1 MTDDLKLKLSLLPDG
16 PGVYRYRNREG
27 AIIYV
32 GKAKNLKRRVNS
44 YFNREHASRRTTM
57 LVRNIADVEYT
68 VVNTEEEA
76 LDLENS
82 LIKEYQPR
90 YNVLLKDDKSYPWI
104 CISGDLYPRV
114 YITRD
119 ARAKGDRF
127 YGPYP
132 RAEVAKVLID
142 TIRQI
147 YPLRTCRLHVSRE
160 TIDADKHRLCLQY
173 HIHRCEGCCKGLVSA
188 DQYGDY
194 ISEIRQIL
202 NGDTHQLMDL
212 LMEQMQQLASELRFE
227 EAEIIK
233 RRYKLLEHVRRRS
246 VIVSPSIH
254 NIDVL
259 GLLRDDDAAWVSYM
273 HMRGGAVVQSITLE
287 YRLSTREET
296 DAEIMS
302 MAIAEVHQR
311 FAHTYQRDKVTE
323 VVVNVLPDVE
333 FEDITFS
340 IPQRGD
346 KKKLLD
352 IAVKNAVQKRTDR
365 LRAMEK
371 LNPEQRMTRT
381 LTTMQRDLRMTV
393 LPRHVECFDNSNI
406 SGSSPVASCVV
417 FRNAKPSKKEYR
429 HFNIKTVEGSDDFAS
444 MREVIIRR
452 YSRLMQ
458 EGQELPQLLIV
469 DGGKG
474 QVTSALDAL
483 ESIGLQGQM
492 TVVGIAKRLNEVYF
506 PGDSVPLYID
516 KNSETLHVIQR
527 LRDEAHRFAI
537 TFHRKQ
543 RSKGQVRSALDNV
556 PGIGPKT
563 RTLLLKQFKSLKRI
577 REASE
582 EELASLIGPVKAHAL
597 IDAFSQPE
605 SVGTTQSV
613 ENNN

>member
-1 MTDDLKLKLSLLPDG
+1 MTDELKLKLSLLPDE

-27 AIIYV
+27 TIIYV

-44 YFNREHASRRTTM
+44 YFNREHASVRTTM
-57 LVRNIADVEYT
+57 LVRNIADLEYT

-104 CISGDLYPRV
+104 CVSGDLYPRV

-119 ARAKGDRF
+119 SRAKGDRF

-132 RAEVAKVLID
+132 KAEVAKVLID

-147 YPLRTCRLHVSRE
+147 YPLRTCRLIVSRE
-160 TIDADKHRLCLQY
+160 TIAERKHRLCLQY
-173 HIHRCEGCCKGLVSA
+173 HIHRCEGCCQGLVSPE
-188 DQYGDY
+188 QYGEY
-194 ISEIRQIL
+194 ISEIKQIL
-202 NGDTHQLMDL
+202 NGDTHVLMDV
-212 LMEQMQQLASELRFE
+212 LMQQMQQLASELRFE

-246 VIVSPSIH
+246 VIVSPTIH
-254 NIDVL
+254 NIDIF
-259 GLLRDDDAAWVSYM
+259 GLLRDEDAAYVNFM
-273 HMRGGAVVQSITLE
+273 HMRGGAVVQSFTLE
-287 YRLSTREET
+287 YRLSTRDES
-296 DAEIMS
+296 DAELMS
-302 MAIAEVHQR
+302 MAVAEVHKR
-311 FAHTYQRDKVTE
+311 FATTYANDRVSEAVT
-323 VVVNVLPDVE
+323 NVIPDVE
-333 FEDITFS
+333 FSGLSFA

-352 IAVKNAVQKRTDR
+352 IAIKNATQHRTDR
-365 LRAMEK
+365 LHMMEK
-371 LNPEQRMTRT
+371 LNPEQRTTRT
-381 LTTMQRDLRMTV
+381 LTTIQRDLRMTV
-393 LPRHVECFDNSNI
+393 LPRHIECFDNSNI

-417 FRNAKPSKKEYR
+417 FRNAKPAKKEYR
-429 HFNIKTVEGSDDFAS
+429 HFNIKTVEGADDFAS
-444 MREVIIRR
+444 MREVISRR
-452 YSRLMQ
+452 YSRLVQ
-458 EGQELPQLLIV
+458 EDQELPQLLIV

-474 QVTSALDAL
+474 QVTSALEAL
-483 ESIGLQGQM
+483 AEIGLHGQI

-506 PGDSVPLYID
+506 PGDSVPLFID

-543 RSKGQVRSALDNV
+543 RSKGQVHSALDDV
-556 PGIGPKT
+556 PGIGSKT

-582 EELASLIGPVKAHAL
+582 DDLAAVIGPTKARNLVEAL
-597 IDAFSQPE
+597 KGVEQPKE
-605 SVGTTQSV
+605 
-613 ENNN
+613 

>member
-1 MTDDLKLKLSLLPDG
+1 MTDELKLKLSLLPDE

-27 AIIYV
+27 TIIYV

-44 YFNREHASRRTTM
+44 YFNREHESVRTTM
-57 LVRNIADVEYT
+57 LVRNIADLEYT

-76 LDLENS
+76 LDLENA

-119 ARAKGDRF
+119 ARSKGDRY

-142 TIRQI
+142 TMRQI
-147 YPLRTCRLHVSRE
+147 YPLRTCRLFVSRG
-160 TIDADKHRLCLQY
+160 TIEAGKHRLCLQY
-173 HIHRCEGCCKGLVSA
+173 YIHRCEGCCQGLVTPEH
-188 DQYGDY
+188 YGEY
-194 ISEIRQIL
+194 IAEIRQIL
-202 NGDTHQLMDL
+202 NGDTHVLMDV
-212 LMEQMQQLASELRFE
+212 LMQQMQQLASELRFE
-227 EAEIIK
+227 EAEIVK

-254 NIDVL
+254 NIDVF
-259 GLLRDDDAAWVSYM
+259 GLLRDDDAAWVNYM
-273 HMRGGAVVQSITLE
+273 HMRGGAVVQSLTLE
-287 YRLSTREET
+287 YRLSTRDED

-302 MAIAEVHQR
+302 MAIAEVRQR
-311 FAHTYQRDKVTE
+311 FAETYRRDRVTE
-323 VVVNVLPDVE
+323 VMVNVVPDVE
-333 FEDITFS
+333 FTGLSFI

-352 IAVKNAVQKRTDR
+352 IAVKNATQRRTDR
-365 LRAMEK
+365 LRMMEK
-371 LNPEQRMTRT
+371 LNPEQRTTRT
-381 LTTMQRDLRMTV
+381 LTTMQRDLRLTA

-406 SGSSPVASCVV
+406 GGKDAVASCVV

-429 HFNIKTVEGSDDFAS
+429 HFIIKTVEGADDFAS
-444 MREVIIRR
+444 MREVITRR

-474 QVTSALDAL
+474 QVTAAIEALDG
-483 ESIGLQGQM
+483 IGLHGAIA
-492 TVVGIAKRLNEVYF
+492 VVGIAKRLNEVYF
-506 PGDSVPLYID
+506 PGDSIPLYID

-527 LRDEAHRFAI
+527 LRDESHRFAI

-543 RSKGQVRSALDNV
+543 RSKGQLHS

-563 RTLLLKQFKSLKRI
+563 RELLLKHFKSLKRI
-577 REASE
+577 REATE
-582 EELASLIGPVKAHAL
+582 PQLAAIIGPSKAKSLKEAL
-597 IDAFSQPE
+597 KE
-605 SVGTTQSV
+605 
-613 ENNN
+613 

>member
-1 MTDDLKLKLSLLPDG
+1 MTDELKLKLSLLPDE

-27 AIIYV
+27 TIIYV

-44 YFNREHASRRTTM
+44 YFNREHESVRTTM
-57 LVRNIADVEYT
+57 LVRNIADLEYT

-76 LDLENS
+76 LDLENA

-119 ARAKGDRF
+119 ARSKGDRY

-142 TIRQI
+142 TMRQI
-147 YPLRTCRLHVSRE
+147 YPLRTCRLFVSRG
-160 TIDADKHRLCLQY
+160 TIEAGKHRLCLQY
-173 HIHRCEGCCKGLVSA
+173 HIHRCEGCCQGLVTPEH
-188 DQYGDY
+188 YGEY
-194 ISEIRQIL
+194 IAEIRQIL
-202 NGDTHQLMDL
+202 NGDTHVLMDV
-212 LMEQMQQLASELRFE
+212 LMQQMQQLASELRFE
-227 EAEIIK
+227 EAEIVK

-254 NIDVL
+254 NIDVF
-259 GLLRDDDAAWVSYM
+259 GLLRDDDAAWVNYM
-273 HMRGGAVVQSITLE
+273 HMRGGAVVQSLTLE
-287 YRLSTREET
+287 YRLSTRDED

-302 MAIAEVHQR
+302 MAIAEVRQR
-311 FAHTYQRDKVTE
+311 FAETYRRDRVTE
-323 VVVNVLPDVE
+323 VMVNVVPDVE
-333 FEDITFS
+333 FTGLSFI

-352 IAVKNAVQKRTDR
+352 IAVKNATQRRTDR
-365 LRAMEK
+365 LRMMEK
-371 LNPEQRMTRT
+371 LNPEQRTTRT
-381 LTTMQRDLRMTV
+381 LTTMQRDLRLTA

-406 SGSSPVASCVV
+406 GGKDAVASCVV

-429 HFNIKTVEGSDDFAS
+429 HFIIKTVEGADDFAS
-444 MREVIIRR
+444 MREVITRR

-474 QVTSALDAL
+474 QVTAAIEALDG
-483 ESIGLQGQM
+483 IGLHGAIA
-492 TVVGIAKRLNEVYF
+492 VVGIAKRLNEVYF
-506 PGDSVPLYID
+506 PGDSIPLYID

-527 LRDEAHRFAI
+527 LRDESHRFAI
-537 TFHRKQ
+537 TFHRQQ
-543 RSKGQVRSALDNV
+543 RSKGQLHSALDDI

-563 RTLLLKQFKSLKRI
+563 RELLLKHFKSLKRI
-577 REASE
+577 REATE
-582 EELASLIGPVKAHAL
+582 PQLAAIIGPSKAKSLKEAL
-597 IDAFSQPE
+597 KE
-605 SVGTTQSV
+605 
-613 ENNN
+613 

>member
-1 MTDDLKLKLSLLPDG
+1 MTDDLKLKLSLLPDE

-27 AIIYV
+27 TIIYV

-44 YFNREHASRRTTM
+44 YFNREHESVRTTM
-57 LVRNIADVEYT
+57 LVRNIADLEYT

-76 LDLENS
+76 LDLENA

-104 CISGDLYPRV
+104 CVSAGLYPRV

-147 YPLRTCRLHVSRE
+147 YPLRTCRLNVSRE
-160 TIDADKHRLCLQY
+160 TIEGGKHRLCLQY
-173 HIHRCEGCCKGLVSA
+173 HIHRCQGCCQGLVSPE
-188 DQYGDY
+188 QYGEY
-194 ISEIRQIL
+194 INEIRQIL
-202 NGDTHQLMDL
+202 NGDTHTLMDV
-212 LMEQMQQLASELRFE
+212 LMQQMQQLASELRFE
-227 EAEIIK
+227 EAEVIK

-254 NIDVL
+254 NIDVF
-259 GLLRDDDAAWVSYM
+259 GLLRDDDAAWVSFM
-273 HMRGGAVVQSITLE
+273 HVRGGAVVQSLTLE

-311 FAHTYQRDKVTE
+311 FAETYKRDHVTE
-323 VVVNVLPDVE
+323 VIINVTPDVE
-333 FEDITFS
+333 FEGMTFA

-346 KKKLLD
+346 KKHLLD
-352 IAVKNAVQKRTDR
+352 IAIKNATQKRTER
-365 LRAMEK
+365 LRMMEK
-371 LNPEQRMTRT
+371 LNPEQRTTRT
-381 LTTMQRDLRMTV
+381 LTTMQRDLRLTV
-393 LPRHVECFDNSNI
+393 MPRHIECFDNSNI
-406 SGSSPVASCVV
+406 SGASPVASCVV

-429 HFNIKTVEGSDDFAS
+429 HFNIKTVEGADDFAS
-444 MREVIIRR
+444 MREVVTRR
-452 YSRLMQ
+452 YSRMIQ
-458 EGQELPQLLIV
+458 ENEELPQLLIV

-474 QVTSALDAL
+474 QVTSALEAL
-483 ESIGLQGQM
+483 GEIGLQGQIA
-492 TVVGIAKRLNEVYF
+492 VVGIAKRLNEVYF
-506 PGDSVPLYID
+506 PGDSIPLYID

-543 RSKGQVRSALDNV
+543 RSKKQVHSALDEV
-556 PGIGPKT
+556 PRIGPKT
-563 RTLLLKQFKSLKRI
+563 RTLLLKHFKSLKRI

-582 EELASLIGPVKAHAL
+582 QDLAEVVGSAKARTLIEAL
-597 IDAFSQPE
+597 SQ
-605 SVGTTQSV
+605 SSTSATD
-613 ENNN
+613 